1 MNIGPR
7 AAALLVLPALTVT
20 LFGATAA
27 PASAEG
33 PRPGCGYGDTNH
45 AHQAAPG
52 RDPLNLRPGNGS
64 GDQNHPH
71 TAPPGQA
78 PEDGGDRSGPMRGC
92 PAELPN

>member
-1 MNIGPR
+1 MNIRPR
-7 AAALLVLPALTVT
+7 TAALLVLPTLIMTLSGVT
-20 LFGATAA
+20 A
-27 PASAEG
+27 ASAEG

-52 RDPLNLRPGNGS
+52 RDPLNLRPGNGT

-78 PEDGGDRSGPMRGC
+78 PEDGGDQSGPMRGC
-92 PAELPN
+92 PADTPS